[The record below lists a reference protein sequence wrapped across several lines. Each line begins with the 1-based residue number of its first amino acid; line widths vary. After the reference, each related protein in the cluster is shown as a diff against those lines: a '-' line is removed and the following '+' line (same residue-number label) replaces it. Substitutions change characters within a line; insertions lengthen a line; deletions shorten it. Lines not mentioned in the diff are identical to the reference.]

1 MPHGIGHLPSTTIK
15 QGKEKAKK
23 EAANKKK
30 VAENAKKVEAN
41 RKKVAENKA
50 KVRINKADIELAKF
64 YKKIPKSQTYLKSGG
79 SVKKAQMG
87 QSVAA
92 SSSQPN
98 LSRKQNR
105 AIKYTDKMR
114 NEQLKRLEKKG
125 TANSPAL
132 EIDLKNKNA
141 TYGNTAQKDI
151 INERAD
157 STISSLKKGTLL
169 GGNRLKYNPGIRTSS
184 AEMKKGG
191 ATGDKNWIQK
201 AVNPKHKG
209 YCTPMTKPTCTPKR
223 KALAKTFKAM
233 AKKR

>member
-1 MPHGIGHLPSTTIK
+1 MHGLGHLPSTIIK
-15 QGKEKAKK
+15 RGTDKIKK

-30 VAENAKKVEAN
+30 VATNAKKVEAN
-41 RKKVAENKA
+41 RKKVATNKA
-50 KVRINKADIELAKF
+50 KVNLNKADIELAKF

-79 SVKKAQMG
+79 TVVKKAQMG

-98 LSRKQNR
+98 PSRKQNR

-184 AEMKKGG
+184 TEMKKGG
-191 ATGDKNWIQK
+191 ATKDKNWIQK
-201 AVNPKHKG
+201 AVDPKHKG
-209 YCTPMTKPTCTPKR
+209 FCTPMSKPTCTPKR

-233 AKKR
+233 AKKK

>member
-1 MPHGIGHLPSTTIK
+1 MPHGIGHLPSTIIK

-30 VAENAKKVEAN
+30 VVENAKKVEAN

-79 SVKKAQMG
+79 APSPTMSQMKRDDVKKR
-87 QSVAA
+87 QSGGPTDM
-92 SSSQPN
+92 QLMRRN
-98 LSRKQNR
+98 LLTKR
-105 AIKYTDKMR
+105 A
-114 NEQLKRLEKKG
+114 NRLE
-125 TANSPAL
+125 
-132 EIDLKNKNA
+132 NK
-141 TYGNTAQKDI
+141 
-151 INERAD
+151 
-157 STISSLKKGTLL
+157 
-169 GGNRLKYNPGIRTSS
+169 
-184 AEMKKGG
+184 
-191 ATGDKNWIQK
+191 GDKNLDSGNTEKAWKMYDRADAIRAKRSAVREKAGYKDGGSTDKKWIQK
-201 AVNPKHKG
+201 AINPKHKG